1 MELRRSKGHD
11 VHLDA
16 VDRVHLAVGRRG
28 RGLLLEL
35 ALLVAGHFLVLSQ
48 RCAGLRAVS
57 VAALGSAQ
65 GALCVDQFH
74 ALPSRWPA
82 LSACSA
88 IA

>member
-35 ALLVAGHFLVLSQ
+35 ALLVAGHFFSVPGQ
-48 RCAGLRAVS
+48 RCAGRSVS
-57 VAALGSAQ
+57 VAALAPN
-65 GALCVDQFH
+65 A
-74 ALPSRWPA
+74 
-82 LSACSA
+82 
-88 IA
+88 